1 MIIFHDQENITKN
14 EVERIKIISI
24 RKESDESLK
33 KHVQHVHLLSKKLNC
48 RNIYN

>member
-33 KHVQHVHLLSKKLNC
+33 KQITFSMFTCYQKN
-48 RNIYN
+48 